1 MSGRFLLRTRRSR
14 FGEVVHKPTRS
25 AIWLAGE
32 LRRMRR
38 TIMMIAAMRWLT
50 LGLAFMAG
58 ALIVQA
64 EPVDG
69 GHARVELVSER
80 EVATPGETVWLGYS
94 FEMDENWHIYWKN
107 AGDAGIPPQMYWD
120 EDTSI
125 GEDNI
130 GEIEWPVPHMIEVV
144 AGEIIDYGYDGK
156 IVLAFPVRIPEDA
169 EDMLR
174 FGGTL
179 DYLICEDICIPESV
193 ELEHFI
199 DVGES
204 QVPDMYGAELIA
216 GGLELVPAA
225 FEGHARL
232 SRDGDKWILSL
243 AGGQLAGQVGE
254 ARFFPETHDIV
265 HAADQPYEF
274 GEDGLR
280 LTLTPAADDVPDTLA
295 GVVAIK
301 LGDAER
307 IAVRVEAEPGDA
319 LEGTT
324 GIAGPTAREGAG
336 NRSGAGPAL
345 IIMLASALLGGLI
358 LNLMPCVLPVLSIKA
373 VGMVQAASSGQRSE
387 LRAHGIWYTAGVML
401 SFAATGA
408 AFLALRAAGQ
418 FVSLGFQL
426 QYPAVVAALALVMVL
441 IGLWLLGVF
450 NLGTSMQNV
459 GSGLAE
465 KTGSTGAFF
474 TGVLAAVVGAP
485 CVGPFV
491 AGALGAVLEEPAAV
505 VMAVFLT
512 LGFGLALPFLVL
524 SFVPGL
530 HRSLPKPGLWM
541 ERLKQA
547 FAFPMFLTAA
557 WLVTVLGNHPAA
569 GATAFGAVILAFGVW
584 LMSVSGG
591 KLRMP
596 VLAAGAALAVF
607 AIGWPVVAGLQDAPE
622 EGGSKSYAS
631 VPTEPWSPER
641 VDELLAEGK
650 GIFVD
655 FTASWCATCLVNKR
669 TTLTRPDV
677 LDAMAQANVSFLV
690 ADFTRPDDA
699 IAAELKKRGSPG
711 VPMYLLYAP
720 GASEPEILPTLLNA
734 GMLKRKLGAFE
745 TASLDA
751 EPQP

>member
-1 MSGRFLLRTRRSR
+1 
-14 FGEVVHKPTRS
+14 
-25 AIWLAGE
+25 
-32 LRRMRR
+32 
-38 TIMMIAAMRWLT
+38 MRWLT
-50 LGLAFMAG
+50 LGLACLAG
-58 ALIVQA
+58 ALTAQA

-80 EVATPGETVWLGYS
+80 DVATPGETVWFGYS

-120 EDTSI
+120 DDNSLSEDR
-125 GEDNI
+125 I
-130 GEIEWPVPHMIEVV
+130 GEIAWPVPHRIEVV
-144 AGEIIDYGYDGK
+144 AGEIMDYGYDGE
-156 IVLAFPVRIPEDA
+156 IVLAFPVQIPEDA
-169 EDMLR
+169 DDMLR

-193 ELEHFI
+193 ELEYFLEI
-199 DVGES
+199 GDT
-204 QVPDMYGAELIA
+204 QVPNMYGADLIA
-216 GGLELVPAA
+216 GGLEQVPAD
-225 FEGHARL
+225 FEGEATL
-232 SRDGDKWILSL
+232 AQDGEKWVLSL

-254 ARFFPETHDIV
+254 AAFFPETHDIV
-265 HAADQPYEF
+265 HAADQPSEF

-280 LTLTPAADDVPDTLA
+280 LTLTPDVDIMPDVLA
-295 GVVAIK
+295 GVVTLE
-301 LGDAER
+301 LGEAER
-307 IAVRVEAEPGDA
+307 LAVRVEAQPGEP

-324 GIAGPTAREGAG
+324 GIAGPAAREASGSG
-336 NRSGAGPAL
+336 SGAGPAL
-345 IIMLASALLGGLI
+345 ILMLASALLGGLI

-373 VGMVQAASSGQRSE
+373 VGMVQAASSGQKNE
-387 LRAHGIWYTAGVML
+387 LRAHGIWYTIGVVL

-441 IGLWLLGVF
+441 IGLWLLGLF
-450 NLGTSMQNV
+450 NLGSSMQNV
-459 GSGLAE
+459 GSGLAA
-465 KTGSTGAFF
+465 KQGSAGAFF

-491 AGALGAVLEEPAAV
+491 VGALGAVLDEPAVV

-530 HRSLPKPGLWM
+530 HKSLPKPGLWM

-557 WLVTVLGNHPAA
+557 WLITVLGNHPAA

-591 KLRMP
+591 KLRVP

-607 AIGWPVVAGLQDAPE
+607 AIGWPVVAGFQDAPADD
-622 EGGSKSYAS
+622 GTKTYAT
-631 VPTEPWSPER
+631 VTTEPWSPER
-641 VDELLAEGK
+641 VDELLAEGR
-650 GIFVD
+650 GVFVD
-655 FTASWCATCLVNKR
+655 FTASWCATCQVNKR
-669 TTLTRPDV
+669 TTLTKPEV

-720 GASEPEILPTLLNA
+720 GESEPEILPTLLNP
-734 GMLKRKLGAFE
+734 GMMKKKLGAFE
-745 TASLDA
+745 TASIN
-751 EPQP
+751 ERSQR